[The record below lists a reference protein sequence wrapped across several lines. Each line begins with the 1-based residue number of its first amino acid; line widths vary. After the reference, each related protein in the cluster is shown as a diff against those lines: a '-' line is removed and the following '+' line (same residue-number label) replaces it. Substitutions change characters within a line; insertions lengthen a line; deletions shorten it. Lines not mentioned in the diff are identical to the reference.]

1 MIARRART
9 RLSPFHASLLKSPK
23 TATSSMGAAMAV
35 SFEAASLREFHANDV
50 EAVREFVAHQR
61 AKRAEKKA
69 LQARNVAD
77 LLEYG
82 YPHTPRASALLLDV
96 LA

>member
-1 MIARRART
+1 MQ
-9 RLSPFHASLLKSPK
+9 
-23 TATSSMGAAMAV
+23 V
-35 SFEAASLREFHANDV
+35 SFEAASLREFQANDV
-50 EAVREFVAHQR
+50 AAVREFVAHQR
-61 AKRAEKKA
+61 AKRAEKKM

-82 YPHTPRASALLLDV
+82 HVNRPRSAALLLDV

>member
-1 MIARRART
+1 
-9 RLSPFHASLLKSPK
+9 
-23 TATSSMGAAMAV
+23 MGDAMPV

-50 EAVREFVAHQR
+50 AAVRQFVAHQR
-61 AKRAEKKA
+61 ARRAAKKA
-69 LQARNVAD
+69 LQVRNACD

-82 YPHTPRASALLLDV
+82 YTARPRSAALLLDV